1 MHERFLQYLAQQS
14 ASQGQTTSSSG
25 TPDAVPTAPV
35 QQDPFQGYIPLVMIV
50 VFFAVIYFT
59 ILRPQRKEEKR
70 KKEMLETLKKGDSV
84 VTTSGMLG
92 TVANI
97 KDDIVILKIGDGVR
111 VEFLRS
117 AVSGVRNVAA
127 MKAESSN

>member
-14 ASQGQTTSSSG
+14 AA
-25 TPDAVPTAPV
+25 PPAATASEV
-35 QQDPFQGYIPLVMIV
+35 QESAPSAAPQDPFQGYIPLLMIV

-59 ILRPQRKEEKR
+59 ILRPQRKEERR
-70 KKEMLETLKKGDSV
+70 KKDMLETLKKGDSV

-92 TVANI
+92 TVASI

-117 AVSGVRNVAA
+117 AITAVRSSAQPG
-127 MKAESSN
+127 KAEMSK